1 MTRNGYDVPGILQEL
16 RDGYLHSLQDEQ
28 PGAIAHMEV
37 LCFRVGALLLGCEM
51 VHVARVITPQPIV
64 PLPRVTG
71 TVAGVFNYGGAINAA
86 LDLRPLLNLPVDA
99 SQAVER
105 IVIVKG
111 KEFQT
116 GLLVEGMLT
125 SEMIPSNSL
134 KKLSE
139 GADEAYTLP
148 VQGEFSSAQGTVKLI
163 DVPRLLSLP
172 EVILSH

>member
-1 MTRNGYDVPGILQEL
+1 MTRSGYDIPGILQEL
-16 RDGYLHSLQDEQ
+16 RDGYQRSLGELPGDLEQ
-28 PGAIAHMEV
+28 LEV
-37 LCFRVGALLLGCEM
+37 LCFRVGTLLLGCAM
-51 VHVARVITPQPIV
+51 VHVTRVIPPQRVI

-71 TVAGVFNYGGAINAA
+71 PVAGVFNYNGAITAA
-86 LDLRPLLNLPVDA
+86 LDLRPLLNLPVDGPPV
-99 SQAVER
+99 VER

-116 GLLVEGMLT
+116 GLLVGEMPG

-134 KKLSE
+134 KKLPD

-148 VQGEFSSAQGTVKLI
+148 VQGEFSSAQGIIRLI

-172 EVILSH
+172 EVIVSH